1 MAKYC
6 KNCAMSYKALL
17 SLKCEITKSKVGFED
32 YCDDW
37 NPNNEAELVMLREEN
52 EKLKNEN
59 LALPHLLE
67 YNKEL
72 EEKMQWISVKDRLP
86 ENRKPVLAVV
96 KEDAF
101 IYVVRA
107 SYAKKFDI
115 ESTTDYDEEFFDYD
129 EKTDAYYCK
138 PGWYENNVFEDIHW
152 GVCGEVTHWML
163 IPESPPKDGDN
174 NE

>member
-1 MAKYC
+1 M
-6 KNCAMSYKALL
+6 NVVDL
-17 SLKCEITKSKVGFED
+17 ID
-32 YCDDW
+32 
-37 NPNNEAELVMLREEN
+37 NNEVLVYQWVDEWTI
-52 EKLKNEN
+52 
-59 LALPHLLE
+59 
-67 YNKEL
+67 YNKSL
-72 EEKMQWISVKDRLP
+72 EEELFRLAKLGASMQWISVKDMLP

-152 GVCGEVTHWML
+152 GVCGEVTHWMPL
-163 IPESPPKDGDN
+163 PELPK
-174 NE
+174 